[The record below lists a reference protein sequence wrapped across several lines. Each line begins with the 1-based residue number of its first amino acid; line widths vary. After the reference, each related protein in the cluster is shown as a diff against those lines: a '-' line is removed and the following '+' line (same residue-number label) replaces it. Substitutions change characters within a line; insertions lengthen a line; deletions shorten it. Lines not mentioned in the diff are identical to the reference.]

1 MHPTLPSRPHGTSTP
16 RPWLKQFYRFCLAI
30 LKSIIILRKEGQVFL
45 VIAAAISH
53 HAVHTSRSVQ
63 GVYGNKPPSRHM
75 AQVKQAAEQV
85 YMASVTVSKALLKI
99 ALHSPAAFCAAQG
112 PQAS

>member
-45 VIAAAISH
+45 VIAAATSH
-53 HAVHTSRSVQ
+53 HVHTSRSVQ

-85 YMASVTVSKALLKI
+85 YMASVTVSKAL
-99 ALHSPAAFCAAQG
+99 HSPAAFCAAQG